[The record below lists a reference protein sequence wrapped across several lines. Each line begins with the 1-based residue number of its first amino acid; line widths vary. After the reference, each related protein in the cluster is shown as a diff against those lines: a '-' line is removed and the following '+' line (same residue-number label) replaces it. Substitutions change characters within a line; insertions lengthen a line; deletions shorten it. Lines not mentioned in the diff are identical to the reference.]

1 MKKGSTAQ
9 DSTRAQRR
17 FLRGAIADA
26 GFHGGE
32 LEDSLPP
39 DVFVGE
45 RVIAFIAES
54 SWFMYC
60 YTCSLEDSCGHA
72 QASGPERS
80 ESHFAFVTARAPDGH
95 RC

>member
-1 MKKGSTAQ
+1 MNKGK
-9 DSTRAQRR
+9 DSARSARAQRR

-39 DVFVGE
+39 EVFVGE
-45 RVIAFIAES
+45 RVIAFVAES

-60 YTCSLEDSCGHA
+60 YTCSLENSCGHA
-72 QASGPERS
+72 QASRPER
-80 ESHFAFVTARAPDGH
+80 
-95 RC
+95 

>member
-1 MKKGSTAQ
+1 MKKGNFSAN
-9 DSTRAQRR
+9 STRAQRR

-39 DVFVGE
+39 DVFVDE
-45 RVIAFIAES
+45 RVIAFVAES

-60 YTCSLEDSCGHA
+60 YTCSLEDSCGPHA
-72 QASGPERS
+72 SLAS
-80 ESHFAFVTARAPDGH
+80 
-95 RC
+95 

>member
-1 MKKGSTAQ
+1 MKKGSFSAN
-9 DSTRAQRR
+9 STRAQRR
-17 FLRGAIADA
+17 LLRGAIADA

-32 LEDSLPP
+32 LEDSLPA

-60 YTCSLEDSCGHA
+60 YTCSLEDSCGPR
-72 QASGPERS
+72 ASLGS
-80 ESHFAFVTARAPDGH
+80 
-95 RC
+95 

>member
-1 MKKGSTAQ
+1 MNKGNFSA
-9 DSTRAQRR
+9 SCARAQRR

-26 GFHGGE
+26 CFRAGE

-39 DVFVGE
+39 DVFAGE
-45 RVIAFIAES
+45 RVIAFVAES

-72 QASGPERS
+72 QASRRER
-80 ESHFAFVTARAPDGH
+80 
-95 RC
+95 

>member
-1 MKKGSTAQ
+1 MKKGSFSAN
-9 DSTRAQRR
+9 STRAQRR

-32 LEDSLPP
+32 LEDSLPA

-60 YTCSLEDSCGHA
+60 YTCSLEDSCGPR
-72 QASGPERS
+72 ASLGS
-80 ESHFAFVTARAPDGH
+80 
-95 RC
+95 

>member
-1 MKKGSTAQ
+1 MMNKENFSATSA
-9 DSTRAQRR
+9 RAQRK

-26 GFHGGE
+26 GFRGGE

-39 DVFVGE
+39 DAFVGE
-45 RVIAFIAES
+45 RVIAFVAES

-72 QASGPERS
+72 QASR
-80 ESHFAFVTARAPDGH
+80 PD
-95 RC
+95 R

>member
-1 MKKGSTAQ
+1 MNKRDFRAISA
-9 DSTRAQRR
+9 SAQRR
-17 FLRGAIADA
+17 FLQGAIAVA
-26 GFHGGE
+26 RFPGGE

-45 RVIAFIAES
+45 RVIAFVAES

-72 QASGPERS
+72 QASR
-80 ESHFAFVTARAPDGH
+80 PD
-95 RC
+95 R